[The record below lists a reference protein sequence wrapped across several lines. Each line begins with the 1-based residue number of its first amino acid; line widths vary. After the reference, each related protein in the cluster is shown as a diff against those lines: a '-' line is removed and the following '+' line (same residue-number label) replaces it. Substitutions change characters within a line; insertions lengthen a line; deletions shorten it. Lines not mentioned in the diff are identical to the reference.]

1 MFLESSDCPLGGLN
15 CNTVSPANRKG
26 FVDDAAGISKLVNN
40 FAYANTAFN
49 LCDTITHDGQV
60 SDSVAH
66 VRASSQLLSYCL
78 RHQTTGGPLLLR
90 FSSDRWRSYR
100 PMLEALDLSFLIAGA
115 IFRASGNT
123 VFQRTNKWQM
133 SVREELLLTF
143 QPDIKRML

>member
-1 MFLESSDCPLGGLN
+1 MLREYPSSSTISRTRIPL
-15 CNTVSPANRKG
+15 S
-26 FVDDAAGISKLVNN
+26 I
-40 FAYANTAFN
+40 YAIQSRTMERYLIRLRTF
-49 LCDTITHDGQV
+49 GQV
-60 SDSVAH
+60 P
-66 VRASSQLLSYCL
+66 SYLVTVFDIRL
-78 RHQTTGGPLLLR
+78 RVGPLLLG